1 MNTWPLLE
9 VLIVVEELA
18 QWLTVHDTHA
28 EDSRLFPSTHVEQR
42 TTACNSSSWAEAT
55 TSDLLGLVHKH

>member
-18 QWLTVHDTHA
+18 QWLPARDTPA
-28 EDSRLFPSTHVEQR
+28 EDSRLFPSTNFEQR
-42 TTACNSSSWAEAT
+42 TTACKSSSWAEAT
-55 TSDLLGLVHKH
+55 ISDLLGLVHKH